1 MVFGTYQKKGNTYI
15 RAREWVALIDGTVER
30 LEGSGRNRVEARA
43 ALKRKIEKR
52 KECIQYGMKKR
63 SVWNEKKIMERLP
76 WLKQ

>member
-1 MVFGTYQKKGNTYI
+1 MLMVSLARNIHI

-52 KECIQYGMKKR
+52 NECIQYGMKKR
-63 SVWNEKKIMERLP
+63 
-76 WLKQ
+76 